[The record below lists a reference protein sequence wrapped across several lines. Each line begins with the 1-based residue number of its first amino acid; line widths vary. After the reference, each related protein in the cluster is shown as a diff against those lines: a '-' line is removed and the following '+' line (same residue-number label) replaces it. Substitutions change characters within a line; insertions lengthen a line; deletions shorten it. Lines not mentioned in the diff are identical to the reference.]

1 MKLKHE
7 LSGCSGGG
15 VGARRA
21 AGDGG
26 GGGGAAGA
34 PGGAREAALHFR
46 LPHGSQFLERRGM

>member
-1 MKLKHE
+1 M
-7 LSGCSGGG
+7 
-15 VGARRA
+15 GARRA